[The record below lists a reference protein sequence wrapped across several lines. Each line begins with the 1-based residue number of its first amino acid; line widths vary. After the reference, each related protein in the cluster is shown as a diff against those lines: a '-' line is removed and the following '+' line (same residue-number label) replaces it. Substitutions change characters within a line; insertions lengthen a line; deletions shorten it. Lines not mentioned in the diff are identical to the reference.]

1 MTNTK
6 TVGVLLSAAN
16 AALAQ
21 ALYDGLIAVGERAL
35 AESVGTLRVAGRC
48 QCGQPGCGTFY
59 AKPRDEWFGQQ
70 LEQVVAEVPGLIALD
85 TLRGEIV
92 CVEFLGR
99 ADVVAFLD
107 RHLGQ
112 APARASLPP
121 EINNWD
127 IEHDPYGY
135 VRSDDWGDLVDE
147 EEDILQLSHVWG
159 DLTLDVGHYGQGFV
173 VQVIRAADWEHPVER
188 QEVAQGSKL
197 VGVVDA
203 LAIKYANPPRVGASE
218 EP

>member
-1 MTNTK
+1 MATA
-6 TVGVLLSAAN
+6 VP
-16 AALAQ
+16 ALAE
-21 ALYDGLIAVGERAL
+21 ALRDGLIAVGERAL
-35 AESVGTLRVAGRC
+35 ADSVGTLRVAGRC
-48 QCGQPGCGTFY
+48 QCGQADCGTFY

-107 RHLGQ
+107 RHFGQ
-112 APARASLPP
+112 APPRACLPS

-127 IEHDPYGY
+127 VAHDPYGY
-135 VRSDDWGDLVDE
+135 VRSDDWGELVDE
-147 EEDILQLSHVWG
+147 EEDILQRTHVWG

-173 VQVIRAADWEHPVER
+173 VQVIRAADWAHPVER
-188 QEVAQGSKL
+188 REVTQRSEL

-203 LAIKYANPPRVGASE
+203 LAIKYANPPRADVSGESQ